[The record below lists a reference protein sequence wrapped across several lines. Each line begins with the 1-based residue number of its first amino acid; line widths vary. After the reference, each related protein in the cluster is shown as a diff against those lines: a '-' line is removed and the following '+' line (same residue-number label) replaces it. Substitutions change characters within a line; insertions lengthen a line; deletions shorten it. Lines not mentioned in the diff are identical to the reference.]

1 MLTKKVQET
10 VHFIEGK
17 TGMKPE
23 IALVLGSGLG
33 YFAENLEDACIIPYG
48 EIPHFVKA
56 TAPDHSGNLVIGKIA
71 GKVLLCMQGRFHF
84 YEGYSMEQI
93 TYPIRVMQGLGIEKL
108 ILTNAAG
115 GMGEGFQ
122 EGDLM
127 LISDHINFMGQNPL
141 VGPNEPAFGK
151 RFFDMTTAYDPE
163 LREKVR
169 EAAKELGIRLRE
181 GIYVGFTGPSFETP
195 AEIRMFQALGAH
207 AVGMSTVPE
216 VLVARH
222 CGIRVI
228 GISCIT
234 NLAAGISGGPIS
246 GEEVTEVAGA
256 ASGRFIGLLEKSI
269 AAF

>member
-1 MLTKKVQET
+1 MLTQKLMET
-10 VHFIEGK
+10 VAFIESK
-17 TGMKPE
+17 TAMKPE

-33 YFAENLEDACIIPYG
+33 YFADSLEEACIIPYG
-48 EIPHFVKA
+48 EIPHFVKT
-56 TAPDHSGNLVIGKIA
+56 TAPDHSGNLVIGKVS
-71 GKVLLCMQGRFHF
+71 GKTLLCMQGRFHF
-84 YEGYSMEQI
+84 YEGYTMQEI
-93 TYPIRVMQGLGIEKL
+93 TYPVRVMQGLGMKKL

-115 GMGEGFQ
+115 GMGEGFR

-141 VGPNEPAFGK
+141 VGPNEEAFGK

-163 LREKVR
+163 LREKIR
-169 EAAKELGIRLRE
+169 GAAAELGILLHE

-195 AEIRMFQALGAH
+195 AEIKMFQALGAH

-222 CGIRVI
+222 CGIRVA

-256 ASGRFIGLLEKSI
+256 ASGRFISLLEKSI